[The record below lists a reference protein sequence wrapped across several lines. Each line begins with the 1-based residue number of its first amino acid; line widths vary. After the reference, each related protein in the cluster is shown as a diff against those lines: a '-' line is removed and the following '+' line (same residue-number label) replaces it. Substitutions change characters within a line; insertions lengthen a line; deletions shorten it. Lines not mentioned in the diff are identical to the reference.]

1 MLPKK
6 IRETEN
12 LHIVMWLLKDTC
24 WVMDWR
30 VAGMFMIIPT
40 LTVAIY
46 ITWKMREHKAEL
58 FHNLAVC
65 NWIMANCIW
74 MAGEFFYDDTLRPY
88 SRVFFALG
96 ILAVVYY
103 YTIHLPGARRKS
115 KNISEEV
122 A

>member
-30 VAGMFMIIPT
+30 VAGMFMIVPT

-65 NWIMANCIW
+65 NWITANCIW
-74 MAGEFFYDDTLRPY
+74 MIGEFFYNDTLRPY
-88 SRVFFALG
+88 ARVFFALG
-96 ILAVVYY
+96 ILMVIYY
-103 YTIHLPGARRKS
+103 YAVHLPVAKRRS
-115 KNISEEV
+115 PT
-122 A
+122 